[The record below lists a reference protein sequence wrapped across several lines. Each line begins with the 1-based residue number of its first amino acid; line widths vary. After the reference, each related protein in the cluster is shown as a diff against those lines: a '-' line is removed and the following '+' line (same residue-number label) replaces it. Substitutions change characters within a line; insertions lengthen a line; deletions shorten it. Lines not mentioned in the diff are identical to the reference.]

1 MGCILT
7 DGKGVG
13 REVFVNVSPP
23 DIVLD
28 IIGDSTTKGAEGD
41 FVGMGSCVQSSK
53 LIDITSSS

>member
-28 IIGDSTTKGAEGD
+28 IIGDSSEGDEGGD
-41 FVGMGSCVQSSK
+41 FVGMDSCVQSSK

>member
-1 MGCILT
+1 MGFILT

-28 IIGDSTTKGAEGD
+28 IVGDSTEGDEGD
-41 FVGMGSCVQSSK
+41 FEGMDSCVQSSK
-53 LIDITSSS
+53 LIDITSSP

>member
-28 IIGDSTTKGAEGD
+28 IIGDSTEGAEGD
-41 FVGMGSCVQSSK
+41 FEGMGSCIQSSK